1 MIYGQFQY
9 YSDELDGWSRTIE
22 FHKEELRESIRQ
34 IGILKDQQVISTENE
49 KAGDAFTDRF
59 IVQEQQF
66 EHIAYQIIDQKQ
78 RLERTAL
85 YPGNPVDVPVSQT
98 QDTLR
103 SKMKVAERNF
113 LSTKYTCSAYLS
125 SFLASGSFVLQNQ

>member
-34 IGILKDQQVISTENE
+34 IGILKDQQVISTETE

-66 EHIAYQIIDQKQ
+66 EHIAYQIIYQKQ
-78 RLERTAL
+78 RLEKTAL
-85 YPGNPVDVPVSQT
+85 YPDRPINVPDSQR
-98 QDTLR
+98 QDSLR

-113 LSTKYTCSAYLS
+113 LNAKYTCSVYLS
-125 SFLASGSFVLQNQ
+125 SFLGNGSFILQNQ